1 MREQSVSFTG
11 HRPEKIIS
19 PFVENSEEVNAIK
32 LELHNAIVRAIDDV
46 YTTFLCVM
54 AMGVDIWA
62 GEIVLG
68 LRRQFKN
75 LKLIAVVPFPQQA
88 NTWPQ
93 EWRIRFRNLLEKTDE
108 VVMISEHY
116 DSDSFF
122 ARNRYLVDYSARLV
136 AVYNQEKKGGTAYTV
151 RYARQQ
157 QVDVD
162 MIAI

>member
-1 MREQSVSFTG
+1 MREQTVSFTG
-11 HRPEKIIS
+11 HRPEKIVS

-32 LELHNAIVRAIDDV
+32 LELHNAILRAVDDG
-46 YTTFLCVM
+46 YTTFLSGM

-68 LRRQFKN
+68 LKRQFKN
-75 LKLIAVVPFPQQA
+75 LRFVAVVPFPQQA

-93 EWRIRFRNLLEKTDE
+93 EWRIRYRNLLEKSDD
-108 VVMISEHY
+108 VVMISQTY
-116 DSDSFF
+116 NTDSFF
-122 ARNRYLVDYSARLV
+122 ERNRYLIDHSSRLI

-157 QVDVD
+157 EVAIDL
-162 MIAI
+162 IAI

>member
-1 MREQSVSFTG
+1 
-11 HRPEKIIS
+11 
-19 PFVENSEEVNAIK
+19 
-32 LELHNAIVRAIDDV
+32 
-46 YTTFLCVM
+46 
-54 AMGVDIWA
+54 MGVDIWA

-68 LRRQFKN
+68 LKRQFKN

-108 VVMISEHY
+108 VIMISDQY
-116 DSDSFF
+116 DSERFF
-122 ARNRYLVDYSARLV
+122 ERNRYLVDHSSRLI

-157 QVDVD
+157 EVEVDL
-162 MIAI
+162 IAI

>member
-1 MREQSVSFTG
+1 MREQTVSFTG
-11 HRPEKIIS
+11 HRPEKIVS

-32 LELHNAIVRAIDDV
+32 LELHNAIVRAVDDG
-46 YTTFLCVM
+46 YTTFLCGM

-68 LRRQFKN
+68 LKRQFKN

-93 EWRIRFRNLLEKTDE
+93 EWRIRFGNLLEKTDE
-108 VVMISEHY
+108 VIMISDQY
-116 DSDSFF
+116 DSERFF
-122 ARNRYLVDYSARLV
+122 ERNRYLVDHSSRLI

-157 QVDVD
+157 EVEVDL
-162 MIAI
+162 IAI